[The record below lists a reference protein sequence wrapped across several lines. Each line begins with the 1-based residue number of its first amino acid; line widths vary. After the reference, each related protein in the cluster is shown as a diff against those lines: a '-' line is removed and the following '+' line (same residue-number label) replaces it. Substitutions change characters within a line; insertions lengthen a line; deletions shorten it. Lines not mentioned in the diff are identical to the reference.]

1 MEPQPLLSGS
11 TSSLA
16 KRVSAWSKQRRYP
29 DAYGLQGR
37 NLLLLAVA
45 VMAIS
50 FLSAFFL
57 REWISGVAV
66 SVAIAGATFLLGRK
80 AYIDNSHVFITQ
92 PQWRKAFAAVALIY
106 TPVAIAIWTLA
117 SFGFWFDDKIEQ
129 GIQWSQS
136 KITGHIEEHT
146 RDVEEEITV
155 RRSTWNPI
163 RWVYGHAKRKVLRT
177 YRTNVLVP
185 ASIGV
190 RLFYSFVYTSL
201 RLFQYIS
208 FASLAYVF
216 IRSCV
221 FVVARSL
228 LYAGGTV
235 KFRLPHARELAP
247 DVPWETST

>member
-1 MEPQPLLSGS
+1 MQTQPFLSAPAR
-11 TSSLA
+11 SLA
-16 KRVSAWSKQRRYP
+16 KRMATWHKQRRYP
-29 DAYGLQGR
+29 DTYGLNGR
-37 NLLLLAVA
+37 NLLILAA
-45 VMAIS
+45 IVMVIS

-66 SVAIAGATFLLGRK
+66 SVAIVGATLLLGRK

-92 PQWRKAFAAVALIY
+92 PRWSKAAVAIALIY
-106 TPVAIAIWTLA
+106 TPIGLAIWSLA

-129 GIQWSQS
+129 GVQWTQA

-146 RDVEEEITV
+146 HDVEEELTV
-155 RRSTWNPI
+155 RRSSWNPV

-177 YRTNVLVP
+177 YKTNVLVP

-190 RLFYSFVYTSL
+190 RLFYSSIYTLL
-201 RLFQYIS
+201 RLLQYTS
-208 FASLAYVF
+208 FASLAYIF

-221 FVVARSL
+221 FIVARSL

-235 KFRLPHARELAP
+235 KFRLPHAREFAA
-247 DVPWETST
+247 DTPWEAST

>member
-1 MEPQPLLSGS
+1 MEPQPLFSTP

-37 NLLLLAVA
+37 NLLLLGMA

-66 SVAIAGATFLLGRK
+66 SVAIVGATFLLGRK

-92 PQWRKAFAAVALIY
+92 PRWHKATLAIALIY
-106 TPVAIAIWTLA
+106 TPIAIAIWSLA

-129 GIQWSQS
+129 MIQWSQS
-136 KITGHIEEHT
+136 KITDHIEEHT
-146 RDVEEEITV
+146 HTVEEEITE
-155 RRSTWNPI
+155 RRSPWNPV

-177 YRTNVLVP
+177 YKTNVLVP

-190 RLFYSFVYTSL
+190 RLFYSCIYTLL
-201 RLFQYIS
+201 RLFQYMS

-216 IRSCV
+216 IRSFV

-247 DVPWETST
+247 DVPWGAST